1 MEMTDLTDEQFD
13 RLAESIFPIIAEQ
26 GPSHTTMDYLAR
38 RLSMSK
44 RTLYEIFGSKDA
56 MITTIMEHLHAR
68 YAREIEKI
76 TKTSSNMMEVMA
88 NVMLYHQK
96 TMSML
101 SASFF
106 RDMDERCR
114 NLRPDYESHSSKW
127 TGYMEEA
134 ISLGVKQGVFRSDA
148 DYRIILPLIR
158 IQMESLK
165 RMEKVF
171 PPDISIVQAYSVIAL
186 GFLRSIA
193 TPSGMI
199 ILDKL
204 TTKFNIGTDN
214 EI

>member
-1 MEMTDLTDEQFD
+1 MEKTDLTEEQFN
-13 RLAESIFPIIAEQ
+13 RLAESIFTIIAEQ

-44 RTLYEIFGSKDA
+44 RTLYEIFGSKDT
-56 MITTIMEHLHAR
+56 MITTIMDHLHAR
-68 YAREIEKI
+68 YACEVEKI
-76 TKTSSNMMEVMA
+76 TQNSSNMMEVMA
-88 NVMLYHQK
+88 NVMTYHQN
-96 TMSML
+96 TMSKL

-106 RDMDERCR
+106 RDMDERYR
-114 NLRPDYESHSSKW
+114 KLRPDYESHSSKW

-134 ISLGVKQGVFRSDA
+134 IDLGVKQGVFRSDA

-199 ILDKL
+199 TLDKL